1 MSLEI
6 KVSFLN
12 ELENVLQTKITSQEL
27 RAVMSSASDVLQNY
41 DFTKALHTDNASG
54 FDFLNAYVASLKV
67 QCRSE
72 KTIERYKY
80 VINRLVNSLQIPIRS
95 ITVYHLREWIAK
107 EQSRGV
113 SDSTLEGQRQI
124 FSAFFG
130 WLLREGLIEKN
141 PVANLGAIK
150 VQKKVR
156 KIFTDIEIEN
166 LKAACVNIR
175 DKAIIS
181 FLLSTGC
188 RINEVVGLNRNQIN
202 FIDKEVIVLG
212 KGNKER
218 TVFFDD
224 VTAMHLKRY
233 LETRKDDI
241 PALFIGKRKERLL
254 PGGVRYMLNQLA
266 KTAGVE
272 HVHPHK
278 FRRTLATTMNAHGMP
293 IQEVSAILGHERLDT
308 TMKYVIIDKAT
319 VKNSYRKYA

>member
-1 MSLEI
+1 M
-6 KVSFLN
+6 
-12 ELENVLQTKITSQEL
+12 
-27 RAVMSSASDVLQNY
+27 
-41 DFTKALHTDNASG
+41 
-54 FDFLNAYVASLKV
+54 
-67 QCRSE
+67 
-72 KTIERYKY
+72 
-80 VINRLVNSLQIPIRS
+80 INRLVNSLQISIRS